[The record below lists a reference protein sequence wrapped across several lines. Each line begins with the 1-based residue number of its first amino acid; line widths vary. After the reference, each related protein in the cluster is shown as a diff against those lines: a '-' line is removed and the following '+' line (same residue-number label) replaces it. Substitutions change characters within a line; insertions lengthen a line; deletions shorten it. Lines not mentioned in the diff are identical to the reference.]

1 MIDGAGVGGEEAFVL
16 MRSGL
21 LSVMVLLACAS
32 PSQAEPPADDV
43 PAQLV
48 KASQPKY
55 PAGPFQRG
63 VQGTVVVDFTVDEK
77 GKPRDLKVV
86 ESIPELD
93 EAALDC
99 VKKWRFTP
107 AKRAGKPVA
116 SHASA
121 PITFRMTGRK
131 K

>member
-1 MIDGAGVGGEEAFVL
+1 MNPVL
-16 MRSGL
+16 ILLAAL
-21 LSVMVLLACAS
+21 LSPDTPVRS
-32 PSQAEPPADDV
+32 PSPTPEHGERPAYDV

-48 KASQPKY
+48 KGGQPKY
-55 PAGPFQRG
+55 PAGPYRQG

-77 GKPRDLKVV
+77 GQPRDLKIV
-86 ESIPELD
+86 ESIPGLD
-93 EAALDC
+93 DAALEC

-116 SHASA
+116 SPASA
-121 PITFRMTGRK
+121 PITFRITGRK